1 MNAVAKWKDGRI
13 YHFMF
18 AEQAELT
25 AYVIEAS
32 EVLIVIVP
40 QQYNRYTA
48 ELY

>member
-1 MNAVAKWKDGRI
+1 MLWQSGKTAEYI
-13 YHFMF
+13 ISF

-32 EVLIVIVP
+32 EVLLVIVP
-40 QQYNRYTA
+40 QQYNRCTA